1 MSPYSRLQN
10 VKCQDEEVE
19 VLSKGYFT
27 LQLKEEF
34 KSIEDLAHQSS
45 RARKLGILLS

>member
-1 MSPYSRLQN
+1 MSPYSRLKN

-27 LQLKEEF
+27 LQLKEGF